1 MTAISQETKIALLTK
16 NVADLTAALAKTDE
30 RIGALQEERN
40 HALKWGIATLGAA
53 VIAMGVWIFNQVTGG
68 HIK

>member
-30 RIGALQEERN
+30 RVGALQEERN